1 MTVAETQ
8 VDDSFVG
15 LNNAELNVPAQL
27 ATVGAHARSIGMLVL
42 LGAIQV
48 GWLGTLGYFAY
59 VFVTS

>member
-1 MTVAETQ
+1 MTVVETQ

-15 LNNAELNVPAQL
+15 LKNAELNVPAQL
-27 ATVGAHARSIGMLVL
+27 ATVGAHVGNVGMLAL

-48 GWLGTLGYFAY
+48 AWLGTLVYLAY